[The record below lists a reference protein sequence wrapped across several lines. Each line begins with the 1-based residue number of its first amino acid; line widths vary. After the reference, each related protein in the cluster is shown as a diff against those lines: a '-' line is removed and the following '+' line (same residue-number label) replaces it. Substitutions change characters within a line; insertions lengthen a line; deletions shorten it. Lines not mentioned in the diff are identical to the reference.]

1 MKPFISPSSKN
12 KRSFIKIN
20 ITPMTKQDLLSLCHY
35 YRGEVKCPFD
45 SETERPQGLFWMFEE
60 LFVRHSL
67 NDPTFFEGYKEM
79 VARYIENH
87 PGISN
92 DLTNDRFPIGT
103 KAIIMYSEDMLQ
115 KWVPYEVDLIFQ
127 YGNV

>member
-1 MKPFISPSSKN
+1 
-12 KRSFIKIN
+12 
-20 ITPMTKQDLLSLCHY
+20 
-35 YRGEVKCPFD
+35 
-45 SETERPQGLFWMFEE
+45 MFEE

-67 NDPTFFEGYKEM
+67 NDPTFFEGYKQE

-92 DLTNDRFPIGT
+92 DLTNDRFQIGT
-103 KAIIMYSEDMLQ
+103 KAIILYSEHMLQ

-127 YGNV
+127 YGNVSLVSR

>member
-1 MKPFISPSSKN
+1 MKKE
-12 KRSFIKIN
+12 
-20 ITPMTKQDLLSLCHY
+20 DLLSFCHY
-35 YRGEVKCPFD
+35 YHGEVKCPFD
-45 SETERPQGLFWMFEE
+45 SENERTQGLFWMFEE

-67 NDPTFFEGYKEM
+67 NDPTFFEGYKQE

-103 KAIIMYSEDMLQ
+103 KAIILYSEHMLQ

>member
-1 MKPFISPSSKN
+1 MN
-12 KRSFIKIN
+12 KQS
-20 ITPMTKQDLLSLCHY
+20 LLSLCHY

-45 SETERPQGLFWMFEE
+45 SETERSQGLFWMFEE

-67 NDPTFFEGYKEM
+67 NDPTFFEGYKQE

-103 KAIIMYSEDMLQ
+103 KAIIMYSEQMLQ
-115 KWVPYEVDLIFQ
+115 KWCPYDVDLIFQ

>member
-1 MKPFISPSSKN
+1 MN
-12 KRSFIKIN
+12 KQS
-20 ITPMTKQDLLSLCHY
+20 LLSFCHY

-67 NDPTFFEGYKEM
+67 NDPTFFEGYKQD

-103 KAIIMYSEDMLQ
+103 KAIIMETPS
-115 KWVPYEVDLIFQ
+115 VPLLWGKICESK
-127 YGNV
+127 

>member
-1 MKPFISPSSKN
+1 
-12 KRSFIKIN
+12 
-20 ITPMTKQDLLSLCHY
+20 MTKQNLLSLCHY

-45 SETERPQGLFWMFEE
+45 SETERTQGLFWMFEE

-87 PGISN
+87 PGISS

-103 KAIIMYSEDMLQ
+103 KAIIMYCEDMLQ
-115 KWVPYEVDLIFQ
+115 KWCPYEVDLIYQ

>member
-1 MKPFISPSSKN
+1 MN
-12 KRSFIKIN
+12 KQS
-20 ITPMTKQDLLSLCHY
+20 LLSFCHY

-45 SETERPQGLFWMFEE
+45 SETERTQGLFWMFEE

-67 NDPTFFEGYKEM
+67 NDPTFFEGYKQE
-79 VARYIENH
+79 VARYVENH

-103 KAIIMYSEDMLQ
+103 KAIIIETPS
-115 KWVPYEVDLIFQ
+115 VPLLWGKICESK
-127 YGNV
+127 

>member
-1 MKPFISPSSKN
+1 MN
-12 KRSFIKIN
+12 KQS
-20 ITPMTKQDLLSLCHY
+20 LLSFCHY
-35 YRGEVKCPFD
+35 YRGELKCPFD
-45 SETERPQGLFWMFEE
+45 SENERTQGLFWMFEE

-67 NDPTFFEGYKEM
+67 NDPTFFEGYKQE
-79 VARYIENH
+79 VTRYIENH

-103 KAIIMYSEDMLQ
+103 KAIILYSEHMLQ

>member
-1 MKPFISPSSKN
+1 MN
-12 KRSFIKIN
+12 
-20 ITPMTKQDLLSLCHY
+20 KQDLLSICHY
-35 YRGEVKCPFD
+35 YRAEDECPFD
-45 SETERPQGLFWMFEE
+45 SEKERPQGLFWMFEE

-67 NDPTFFEGYKEM
+67 NDPTFFEGYKQE

-103 KAIIMYSEDMLQ
+103 KAIILYSEHMLQ

-127 YGNV
+127 YGDI